1 MTSGE
6 NGLATLSEPT
16 KTLRF
21 LCVCLD
27 NVERKVLRQLDIETS
42 RTIAIE
48 VVSGVGE
55 VADDST
61 PISLWALGDQ
71 MLIRVWQQ
79 KVSVCMRTSESL
91 ESKG

>member
-1 MTSGE
+1 M
-6 NGLATLSEPT
+6 
-16 KTLRF
+16 
-21 LCVCLD
+21 
-27 NVERKVLRQLDIETS
+27 KVLRQLDIETS

-79 KVSVCMRTSESL
+79 KVSLCKQARAWSKMSEVMFGGVVDSTTG
-91 ESKG
+91 SSIMI

>member
-1 MTSGE
+1 M
-6 NGLATLSEPT
+6 
-16 KTLRF
+16 
-21 LCVCLD
+21 
-27 NVERKVLRQLDIETS
+27 LRQLDIATS
-42 RTIAIE
+42 QTIAIE

-79 KVSVCMRTSESL
+79 KVSVRGRCLHVGSGVEAM
-91 ESKG
+91 KP